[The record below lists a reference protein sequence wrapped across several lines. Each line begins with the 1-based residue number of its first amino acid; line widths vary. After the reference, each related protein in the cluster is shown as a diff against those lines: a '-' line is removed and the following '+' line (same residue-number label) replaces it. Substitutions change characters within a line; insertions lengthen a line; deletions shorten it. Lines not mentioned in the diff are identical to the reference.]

1 VPAGR
6 RSNQEGLPRP
16 AKATI
21 FNFGHCKMKRFDE
34 RTAAN
39 LDVVLDDVC
48 RSLPNNGGDHE
59 SRKYVAAKLL
69 RAAQRGKKTLGALEV
84 VARNA
89 LHALSRGRPA

>member
-1 VPAGR
+1 
-6 RSNQEGLPRP
+6 
-16 AKATI
+16 
-21 FNFGHCKMKRFDE
+21 MKKFDE

-59 SRKYVAAKLL
+59 SRRYIATKLL
-69 RAAQRGKKTLGALEV
+69 RAARRGKKTLGALEA

-89 LHALSRGRPA
+89 LHALSRRRTA